1 MTVYK
6 PSQNL
11 APRVQAEAVD
21 LDFQAIQNHAVRPE
35 IFITSEGDP
44 AVLEVLEV
52 LDRAAL
58 DFRHGWIEA
67 GLDCQGRAMWIT
79 QSMLD
84 SKRIDR

>member
-11 APRVQAEAVD
+11 VPRVQVEAVD

-44 AVLEVLEV
+44 AVLEVLDL
-52 LDRAAL
+52 LDRGA
-58 DFRHGWIEA
+58 
-67 GLDCQGRAMWIT
+67 LDCQGRAIRIT

>member
-1 MTVYK
+1 MSDYK

-11 APRVQAEAVD
+11 VPRVQVEAVD
-21 LDFQAIQNHAVRPE
+21 LDFQAIQNHTVRPE

-44 AVLEVLEV
+44 AVLEVLDL

-58 DFRHGWIEA
+58 D
-67 GLDCQGRAMWIT
+67 CQRRAIRIT